1 MGRKGEDVQDAQ
13 RISRQSTHQVP
24 SQQRE
29 VLQAC
34 QPQHQW
40 APHWHASTKQA
51 LRRPVHVVMADPTA
65 NILTGRVVWQL
76 QYAEQPLSA
85 NLELEA
91 AAGISPLAP
100 PNGPK

>member
-1 MGRKGEDVQDAQ
+1 
-13 RISRQSTHQVP
+13 
-24 SQQRE
+24 
-29 VLQAC
+29 
-34 QPQHQW
+34 
-40 APHWHASTKQA
+40 
-51 LRRPVHVVMADPTA
+51 VHVVMADPTA

-85 NLELEA
+85 NLELKA